1 MERAK
6 VGVGV
11 LVVRDGLFLF
21 LKRAGAHEGG
31 TWCTPG
37 GHIDYG
43 ETPVETAIRETKEET
58 GITLAGGKIVGITN
72 DVFEG
77 TPNHYVTLWVLPDA
91 VGDEGVTLK
100 EDESSEYGWF
110 PIDALP
116 SPLFRSTENLL
127 NGKSLIPFD
136 VSSLAA

>member
-11 LVVRDGLFLF
+11 LVIRDGLLLM

-31 TWCTPG
+31 TWCSPG

-43 ETPVETAIRETKEET
+43 ETPIETAIRETKEET
-58 GITLAGGKIVGITN
+58 GITVTGGTIVGITN
-72 DVFEG
+72 DVFTE
-77 TPNHYVTLWVLPDA
+77 TQRHYITLWVLPET
-91 VGDEGVTLK
+91 VGGEEVVLK
-100 EDESSEYGWF
+100 ADESSEYGWF
-110 PIDALP
+110 PVDALP
-116 SPLFRSTENLL
+116 SPLFESTKNFL

-136 VSSLAA
+136 LSSLA